1 MSRKD
6 SKLATKLQG
15 EGNQF
20 KSTQRDA
27 VLDFTLN
34 LKDFLIKFEFQTMK
48 LNTLETTVS
57 GNKFD
62 IAVIQACTS
71 AVDN

>member
-1 MSRKD
+1 
-6 SKLATKLQG
+6 
-15 EGNQF
+15 
-20 KSTQRDA
+20 
-27 VLDFTLN
+27 
-34 LKDFLIKFEFQTMK
+34 MK

-62 IAVIQACTS
+62 IAVIQACIS